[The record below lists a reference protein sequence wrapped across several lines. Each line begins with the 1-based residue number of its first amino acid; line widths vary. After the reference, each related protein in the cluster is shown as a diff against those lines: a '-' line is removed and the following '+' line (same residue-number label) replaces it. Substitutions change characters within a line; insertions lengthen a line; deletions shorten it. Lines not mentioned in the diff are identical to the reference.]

1 LALHRLTP
9 IALLLTVW
17 GCSGDLGESKGVDDA
32 AAIAPG
38 SADAAVAPLET
49 GEQAERCN
57 QFDDDGDGEV
67 DEGCPCTAGQSQH
80 CVPLAEQVWTQ
91 LSSEAGGEPAGLCR
105 MGTQACAGGDDE
117 FLTWDRCTDYVL
129 PAEEICGDGLDQ
141 DCNGSDLPCAP
152 SLPPHDKAVP
162 FAFAGDC
169 VIPECPAEAPHVVGC
184 NVTYDGG
191 DGRACVAHREHD
203 SKVYFQEGNDC
214 CHGSVSGTLYCSATP
229 GAPLDASNCQIKT
242 TKASGFTGVTY
253 AGGCGGCV
261 KAHCDGKP
269 YTCTYP

>member
-1 LALHRLTP
+1 VIRLAPALALHRLIP
-9 IALLLTVW
+9 IALFLAFW
-17 GCSGDLGESKGVDDA
+17 GCSGDLGESNGVDDA

-38 SADAAVAPLET
+38 STDAAVAPLET
-49 GEQAERCN
+49 DEQ
-57 QFDDDGDGEV
+57 
-67 DEGCPCTAGQSQH
+67 
-80 CVPLAEQVWTQ
+80 VPLAEQVWTE
-91 LSSEAGGEPAGLCR
+91 LSPEAGGEPAGLCQ
-105 MGTQACAGGDDE
+105 MGTQQCAGGDDE

-129 PAEEICGDGLDQ
+129 PAEEICGDGIDQ
-141 DCNGSDLPCAP
+141 DCNGNDLPCAP

-169 VIPECPAEAPHVVGC
+169 VTPKCPAAAPHVVGC
-184 NVTYDGG
+184 DVTYDGG

-229 GAPLDASNCQIKT
+229 GAPLDASNCLIKT

-253 AGGCGGCV
+253 ARGCGGCV
-261 KAHCDGKP
+261 NAHCDGKP